1 MGADSGES
9 DTTGHCVGLY
19 RIPLRGRRLRG
30 LTVPFDL
37 RGIGLLAHR
46 NLFLPVLLGLVTLA
60 WLTLWIWEQSPYGR
74 YLNHAELGSI
84 GLNSDALSLL
94 NQTGMYIAGWVL
106 MTIAMMLPTTV
117 PLLQIFRRLSGQRA
131 DANTLL
137 GLVIT
142 GYLTVWFGFGIVA
155 HLFDY
160 GLHEFYERGAWLQ
173 ANPWVFGAGPLLLA
187 GVFQFSRLKYSCL
200 DKCRSPLSFVMQYW
214 RGMRD
219 QWHSFLLGVHHGIF
233 CIGCCW
239 ALMLLMFAVGMG
251 SIGWMLALACV
262 MAIEKNMPW
271 GRSISAPLGIGL
283 LAWGSLIVFNH
294 TYTWQ

>member
-1 MGADSGES
+1 M
-9 DTTGHCVGLY
+9 
-19 RIPLRGRRLRG
+19 
-30 LTVPFDL
+30 
-37 RGIGLLAHR
+37 LAHR

-283 LAWGSLIVFNH
+283 LAWGSLIAFNH

>member
-1 MGADSGES
+1 LP
-9 DTTGHCVGLY
+9 V
-19 RIPLRGRRLRG
+19 
-30 LTVPFDL
+30 
-37 RGIGLLAHR
+37 HR
-46 NLFLPVLLGLVTLA
+46 NLFLPILLGLVILA

-84 GLNSDALSLL
+84 DLDGGPLSLL
-94 NQTGMYIAGWVL
+94 SQASLYVAGWVL

-131 DANTLL
+131 DADQLL
-137 GLVIT
+137 GLVVT
-142 GYLTVWFGFGIVA
+142 GYLAVWLGFGIAA

-160 GLHEFYERGAWLQ
+160 GLHKSYERSEWLR

-187 GVFQFSRLKYSCL
+187 GTFQFSRLKYSCL
-200 DKCRSPLSFVMQYW
+200 DKCRSPLSFAMQYW
-214 RGMRD
+214 RGTRH
-219 QWHSFLLGVHHGIF
+219 QWHSFLLGAHHGAF

-251 SIGWMLALACV
+251 SVGWMLALACV

-271 GRSISAPLGIGL
+271 GRKISAPLGVGL
-283 LAWGSLIVFNH
+283 LAWGSLIVINH
-294 TYTWQ
+294 NYTWQ

>member
-1 MGADSGES
+1 ML
-9 DTTGHCVGLY
+9 V
-19 RIPLRGRRLRG
+19 
-30 LTVPFDL
+30 
-37 RGIGLLAHR
+37 HR
-46 NLFLPVLLGLVTLA
+46 NLFLPVLTGLVTLA

-84 GLNSDALSLL
+84 GLDSDALSLL
-94 NQTGMYIAGWVL
+94 SQTSMYISGWVL

-117 PLLQIFRRLSGQRA
+117 PLLQIFRRLSGQRT
-131 DANTLL
+131 DANKLL
-137 GLVIT
+137 WLVIT
-142 GYLTVWFGFGIVA
+142 GYLTVWLVFGIVA

-160 GLHEFYERGAWLQ
+160 GLHKSYERSAWLQ

-187 GVFQFSRLKYSCL
+187 GAFQFSRLKYSCL
-200 DKCRSPLSFVMQYW
+200 DKCRSPLTFVMQYW
-214 RGMRD
+214 RGTRE
-219 QWHSFLLGVHHGIF
+219 QWHSFLLGAHHGVF

-251 SIGWMLALACV
+251 SVGWMLVLACV

-271 GRSISAPLGIGL
+271 GRKISVPLGVGL
-283 LAWGSLIVFNH
+283 LAWGGLIAFNH

>member
-1 MGADSGES
+1 M
-9 DTTGHCVGLY
+9 
-19 RIPLRGRRLRG
+19 
-30 LTVPFDL
+30 
-37 RGIGLLAHR
+37 
-46 NLFLPVLLGLVTLA
+46 PVLSGLVTLA

-84 GLNSDALSLL
+84 GLDSDALSLL
-94 NQTGMYIAGWVL
+94 SQTSMYISGWVL

-131 DANTLL
+131 DANKLL
-137 GLVIT
+137 WLVIT
-142 GYLTVWFGFGIVA
+142 GYLTVWLVFGIVA

-160 GLHEFYERGAWLQ
+160 GLHKSYERSAWLQ
-173 ANPWVFGAGPLLLA
+173 ANSWVFGAGPLLLA
-187 GVFQFSRLKYSCL
+187 GAFQFSRLKYSCL
-200 DKCRSPLSFVMQYW
+200 DKCRSPLTFVMQYW
-214 RGMRD
+214 RGTRE
-219 QWHSFLLGVHHGIF
+219 QWHSFLLGAHHGVF

-251 SIGWMLALACV
+251 SVGWMLALACV

-271 GRSISAPLGIGL
+271 GRKISAPLGVGL
-283 LAWGSLIVFNH
+283 LAWGGLIAFNH